1 MRISWKKTFIVT
13 SDVLIAIYLL
23 IAFTAFNKPDE
34 AVRLC
39 TKVNINIQ
47 DEATNG
53 FIDAR
58 EIKARLEKEQLYP
71 LEKPMKYVN
80 LRKMEE
86 ALKASPFVKTA
97 ECYKTEDGEVNIS
110 LTQRM
115 PVVRIKAA
123 NGDDYYLDDND
134 CIMPNSHY
142 TSDLII
148 ATGNINKWFASN
160 YISPLSKALMGNE
173 LWCNQ
178 IEQINVL
185 SDLGVELIPRVGNH
199 IVYLGQMPFYKN
211 KEKRKAA
218 VVDFVNRKM
227 NRLEKFYKYGLSQA
241 GWNRYSYINLEFDNQ
256 IICKRRDKRRDDNES
271 LGEALAASDV
281 IGNVEAE
288 PKKEEKPEPSAAES
302 PTKAKEEP
310 QKVAEKKSEKPS
322 TSSPKAKEEPK
333 KKAEKKSEKS
343 STSSSKDKEE
353 PKKTTTKKSENH
365 TDKKTDKAEVKKQK
379 PKDKS
384 SKDAPKSKDKKKQK

>member
-23 IAFTAFNKPDE
+23 LAFTAFNKPDE
-34 AVRLC
+34 AARLC

-173 LWCNQ
+173 LWRNQ

-185 SDLGVELIPRVGNH
+185 PDLGVELIPRVGNH

-256 IICKRRDKRRDDNES
+256 IICKRRDKRHDDNES

-288 PKKEEKPEPSAAES
+288 PKKEEKPESSAAES
-302 PTKAKEEP
+302 
-310 QKVAEKKSEKPS
+310 S
-322 TSSPKAKEEPK
+322 TKAKEEPK
-333 KKAEKKSEKS
+333 KKTEKKSEKS

-353 PKKTTTKKSENH
+353 PKKKTTKKSENH
-365 TDKKTDKAEVKKQK
+365 TDKKTDKAEVKEQK

>member
-23 IAFTAFNKPDE
+23 LAFTAFNKPDE
-34 AVRLC
+34 AARLC

-173 LWCNQ
+173 LWRNQ

-185 SDLGVELIPRVGNH
+185 PDLGVELIPRVGNH
-199 IVYLGQMPFYKN
+199 IVYLGQIPFYKN

-288 PKKEEKPEPSAAES
+288 PKKEEKPEPSATES
-302 PTKAKEEP
+302 PTKAKEEL
-310 QKVAEKKSEKPS
+310 
-322 TSSPKAKEEPK
+322 K
-333 KKAEKKSEKS
+333 KKTEKKSEKS